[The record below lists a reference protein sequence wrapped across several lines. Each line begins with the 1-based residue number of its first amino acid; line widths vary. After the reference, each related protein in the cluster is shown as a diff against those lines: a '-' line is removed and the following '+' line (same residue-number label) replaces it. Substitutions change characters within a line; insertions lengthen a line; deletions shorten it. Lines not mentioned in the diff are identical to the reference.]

1 MSQRTIAA
9 VRQYEINV
17 NITLVTTRTWLV
29 VGPRRRGCSVI
40 FSPEDIAGGFPR
52 DRDSARLKRHLADP
66 SRVVVARV
74 QGRRLVTVHRVKEV
88 ITRGGNVTVKR
99 RKRCAAAAGAAM
111 RANPR
116 LPSSRPRAHRGP
128 RNREA
133 GCPTLTADR
142 RAARCKADRATPARA
157 HRP

>member
-1 MSQRTIAA
+1 MSQSTIAA
-9 VRQYEINV
+9 VRQNEMNV

-29 VGPRRRGCSVI
+29 VGPRRRGCSVG

-52 DRDSARLKRHLADP
+52 DRDSARLKRHLANP

-74 QGRRLVTVHRVKEV
+74 QGRRFVTVHETKEM

-99 RKRCAAAAGAAM
+99 RRRRGAAASAAM

-116 LPSSRPRAHRGP
+116 
-128 RNREA
+128 
-133 GCPTLTADR
+133 
-142 RAARCKADRATPARA
+142 PAS
-157 HRP
+157 P